1 MKQPHCSFCGASRD
15 QSKAIIVADGGVAIC
30 DECGV
35 AICDECVNTCAGMI
49 LAKMVPSGP
58 VMAIVTWPRDSEGRE
73 V

>member
-1 MKQPHCSFCGASRD
+1 MTEPHCSFCGASRA
-15 QSKAIIVADGGVAIC
+15 QSKAIIVADG
-30 DECGV
+30 GV

-58 VMAIVTWPRDSEGRE
+58 VMATISWPRDSEGRE